1 MDDPEELAAAFFAE
15 QAAKEKARITLPVD
29 DWTRA
34 IIAVVREKGKK
45 ANNDDEW
52 LSRSCRDSDC
62 EFWAGTRQT
71 PQAEKY
77 SLLYLSIRSVEVA
90 LICRSNNK
98 LSFDALYLYMVK
110 TYDPAV
116 ANLFPI

>member
-1 MDDPEELAAAFFAE
+1 M
-15 QAAKEKARITLPVD
+15 
-29 DWTRA
+29 TR
-34 IIAVVREKGKK
+34 
-45 ANNDDEW
+45 
-52 LSRSCRDSDC
+52 SRSFVAIQIVSFGRELSDP
-62 EFWAGTRQT
+62 

-90 LICRSNNK
+90 LICKSNNK